1 MVGQT
6 ISHYRIV
13 SQLGAGG
20 MGVVYAAEDH
30 RLGRSVA
37 LKFVPDDLA
46 RDQQALERLRGEART
61 ASALNHPNICTIY
74 DIDDHE
80 GRPFIVMELLKGQTL
95 RDRLA
100 AAPLRIHEIVDLGI
114 QIADALDWAHANG
127 VIHRDIKPANL
138 FLVDRGH
145 VKIVDFGLAKLLS
158 RQPSSLAPD
167 APTITA
173 SADLTAEGVTLGT
186 VAYMSPE
193 QVTGEEL
200 DGRTDIFSFG
210 VVLYEC
216 VTGHQP
222 FTGKTSAVVLSAI
235 LNKAPVAPMVFNPE
249 LPIRLQEAI
258 TNCLEKDRE
267 LRYQHASDL
276 RADLRR
282 AKRDL
287 ESGQTGVMR
296 AVSVHAPDEPFPP
309 SASSTHVPA
318 STAKTQPMPAPA
330 PTPGPIGVRR
340 SSFNGAIAVVVA
352 IGVMLAGAA
361 SYWLWRRAPQPA
373 VVVGGGPTDALIQS
387 RLESAAA
394 NLRSK
399 NYGAALSQ
407 AEEVLQS
414 APDRAEAIRIRDEA
428 RATIARFDG
437 AIAKATALLDAGDA
451 DAASAAIDAARV
463 IDPAAPVVSELSAR
477 MVNQFKARADAA
489 RKGSSAQLA
498 PPVNPPQRSPGD
510 AGRRA
515 SSDAARPESPRP
527 AAPAEPLNSAAQA
540 APPTPVAPPA
550 AAAAPGASSS
560 SGPQPV
566 SPPPPASSTSIAPAP
581 PVQPAPAPAASEP
594 VAPSNAASAR
604 RETTAPAPA
613 ASEDDDAAIRRVV
626 ATYAHAI
633 ETKDVALFRSVKPNM
648 SPQEQRRIEEGFRAV
663 SSQKVTINILGI
675 ERRGQ
680 DALVRLRRRD
690 AIEAGGRLQTSETQQ
705 TMTLTR
711 SGSAWVIRE
720 IGR

>member
-46 RDQQALERLRGEART
+46 RDQQALERLRSEART

-173 SADLTAEGVTLGT
+173 TADLTAEGVTLGT
-186 VAYMSPE
+186 VTYMSPE

-235 LNKAPVAPMVFNPE
+235 LNKAPVAPIIFNPE
-249 LPIRLQEAI
+249 LPLRLQEAI

-296 AVSVHAPDEPFPP
+296 AVSVHAPDEPIPP

-318 STAKTQPMPAPA
+318 SAAKTQSMPAPA
-330 PTPGPIGVRR
+330 PTPGPIGGRR

-352 IGVMLAGAA
+352 IGVMLTGAA
-361 SYWLWRRAPQPA
+361 SYWFWHRAPQPA

-387 RLESAAA
+387 RLESAGA

-498 PPVNPPQRSPGD
+498 PPVNPPQRSPTD

-550 AAAAPGASSS
+550 AAAAPGAPSS

-604 RETTAPAPA
+604 RETAPA
-613 ASEDDDAAIRRVV
+613 ASEDDDTAIRRVV

-711 SGSAWVIRE
+711 SGAAWVIRE